1 VSKLVPI
8 NMALSCF
15 PDEKIMRVV
24 LNSFPFVLPLLVHLK
39 MMMTVM
45 EGWPTKIIFLLFNHE
60 GCS

>member
-1 VSKLVPI
+1 
-8 NMALSCF
+8 
-15 PDEKIMRVV
+15 
-24 LNSFPFVLPLLVHLK
+24 LVHLK